1 MAMAMAMAVALVT
14 PMASVASWSARHGH
28 ALLSTIGHLARHGLA
43 TVLTVAVMG
52 LALALPL
59 ALDMLVRNVLAATGD
74 FSESVGLSVYFK
86 PDVPEIKAR
95 QLTKIASERNG
106 VASATLITASEA
118 LAEFRA
124 QSGFGAALDSLPDN
138 PLPNVLT
145 LLPAPGAASPSQLES
160 LRSYLLAWPEVDSVQ
175 LDRDWVLRLGAI
187 LELLR
192 RVTLITAVLLAAGV
206 IAVIGNTIRL
216 EILNRREEIEVTKL
230 VGGSNG
236 FVRRPFLYAGVFYG
250 ALAGL
255 IGWGVVAIAQVSLAP
270 AALRLGAAY
279 GSTFRLAGPTMEDLG
294 ALLLGGMVLGW
305 LGAWMAASRQLSR
318 IEPQSV

>member
-1 MAMAMAMAVALVT
+1 MLMAML
-14 PMASVASWSARHGH
+14 MASVSNWSARHGH
-28 ALLSTIGHLARHGLA
+28 ALVSTIGHLARHGLA
-43 TVLTVAVMG
+43 TLLTVSVMG

-59 ALDMLVRNVLAATGD
+59 ALDVLVRNVRNATGD
-74 FSESVGLSVYFK
+74 FSGSVGLSVYFK
-86 PDVPEIKAR
+86 PEVPEAKAR
-95 QLTKIASERNG
+95 QLTRIAAERTG

-145 LLPAPGAASPSQLES
+145 LRPTPDAASPSQLDA

-192 RVTLITAVLLAAGV
+192 RVTLIAAVLLAAGV

-230 VGGSNG
+230 VGGTNG
-236 FVRRPFLYAGVFYG
+236 FVRRPFLYAGVCYG
-250 ALAGL
+250 GLAGL
-255 IGWGVVAIAQVSLAP
+255 VGWGVVAIAQASLAP
-270 AALRLGAAY
+270 VTLRLAAAY
-279 GSTFRLAGPTMEDLG
+279 GSAFRLAGPTLPDLG
-294 ALLLGGMVLGW
+294 SLLVGGMLLGW
-305 LGAWMAASRQLSR
+305 LGAWIAASRQLSA
-318 IEPQSV
+318 IEPRSV